1 MAKIKVKTDK
11 ASINLSNVKLDEF
24 SGAWQWVKD
33 VLVTMHGDD
42 VPVKG
47 FTDDE
52 KDVEYISGYDIL
64 KEARKALERLDTEID
79 CKYNSDGSDKIREA
93 LEMENGQKEDFA
105 KWYRTDSTHPVIDD
119 EDHFYDAAS
128 GTFIFKETYPA
139 ALAVKYAAE
148 TMIKY
153 MWEKTKPCVEQV
165 AFAEKVDE
173 DDIPFDAF
181 TSRGFEIK
189 HNAAGII
196 DAIKIRASH
205 DGYEGKEKY
214 DARGGEPKETFD
226 KICNDYVDTYKS
238 YMPEEAARLT
248 GKICARFFYE
258 QSKK

>member
-11 ASINLSNVKLDEF
+11 ASINLSNVKIDEF

-42 VPVKG
+42 VLVKK
-47 FTDDE
+47 DDE
-52 KDVEYISGYDIL
+52 KNVEFISGHDIL
-64 KEARKALERLDTEID
+64 KEARKALEWLDTKID
-79 CKYNSDGSDKIREA
+79 FEYNFGSDRSDKIKKVF
-93 LEMENGQKEDFA
+93 ENDKKGD
-105 KWYRTDSTHPVIDD
+105 HDD
-119 EDHFYDAAS
+119 FYDAAS
-128 GTFIFKETYPA
+128 GMFIFEGTYPA

-148 TMIKY
+148 TMGEY

-165 AFAEKVDE
+165 AFAEKADE

-214 DARGGEPKETFD
+214 DARCGEPKETFD
-226 KICNDYVDTYKS
+226 KICNDYIERYKS